1 MDWWMFV
8 ISYVC
13 GSIPFA
19 LIIGK
24 TFYRIDIR
32 EHGSGNLGATNAFA
46 TLGPKAGIAVFL
58 GDFLKGF
65 LPVLACIYFGLEVS
79 PLLVGMVAVAGHCFP
94 VFAGFRGG
102 KAVATSAG
110 VLLAYNPLMLMVAV
124 IVFFGMIWITKYVV
138 FGSLT
143 SCFSMIVYSF
153 IDYNQLNLIVFSVLF
168 IVMIYLH
175 RTNIRNLYHKIE
187 PTIYEGKRVV

>member
-8 ISYVC
+8 ISYLC
-13 GSIPFA
+13 GSISFA

-24 TFYRIDIR
+24 AFYQIDIR

-58 GDFLKGF
+58 GDFLKGC
-65 LPVLACIYFGLEVS
+65 LPVLACMYFGLEVS
-79 PLLVGMVAVAGHCFP
+79 PLLVGMAAVVGHCFP
-94 VFAGFRGG
+94 IFSGFRGG

-110 VLLAYNPLMLMVAV
+110 VLLAYNPFMLLTAV
-124 IVFFGMIWITKYVV
+124 VVFFGMMWITKYVV

-143 SCFSMIVYSF
+143 SCFSMIIYSF
-153 IDYNQLNLIVFSVLF
+153 VDFNQLNLIVFTILF
-168 IVMIYLH
+168 FVMLYLH
-175 RTNIRNLYHKIE
+175 RTNIRNLYDKTE
-187 PTIYEGKRVV
+187 PTIYEGKRIV